1 MVKGREFSVTDRA
14 DDDADRSAEEER
26 RINQAGSGAIAA
38 EGAEDAVDAMV
49 AAIGPRLSAPTMQ
62 RRDVVLVTGPWLA
75 GVSGVVA
82 ALCER
87 LPEHTFIEPAEL
99 AAGEAPTAVV
109 FVVSAAA
116 ALTESDCALL
126 DAATTGTD
134 AVIGVVSKIDVHRA
148 WRDVLATDRDA
159 LSAHAPR
166 YRDVPWVGAAALPER
181 GEPRVDDL
189 VAAVRE
195 QLADTDLSRRNR
207 LRAWESRLQNV
218 ADRYDRDADGAGRR
232 ARVEALREQRS
243 DILRQ
248 RRLSKSERTIAL
260 RSQTQQARVQLSY
273 YARNR
278 CASVRSELQEDLGSL
293 TRRKLSEFEAY
304 ARGRIGEVVG
314 EVDSGTSEHLAD
326 MAQGLRLPTGPPAP
340 AALPMIEIP
349 PPQLKSR
356 RLETRLMML
365 LGAGFGLGVA
375 LTLSRLLADLAP
387 GLTVAGAVA
396 CAAIGL
402 ALTVWVVGTRGV
414 LHDRALLDRWAG
426 EATGLLR
433 SALEQ
438 LVATRVLGAESSLTT
453 ALGEQDEVE
462 SARVNQQVGV
472 IDTELREH
480 AVVGARA
487 AALRGREMP
496 TLQAALEAVR
506 AELAEPAP
514 PGDDAGRGGVPQ
526 RSEGTARGGGT
537 PPRRY
542 AAGGTPTRLPGE
554 TGQLAGAGT
563 SEPGT
568 DDPDSP
574 TDAGTDEID
583 ETPSTNTAD
592 NVI

>member
-1 MVKGREFSVTDRA
+1 MVDGRGFNVTD
-14 DDDADRSAEEER
+14 
-26 RINQAGSGAIAA
+26 QAGSGASA
-38 EGAEDAVDAMV
+38 AEDAVDAMV
-49 AAIGPRLSAPTMQ
+49 AAIGPRLGAPTTL

-82 ALCER
+82 ALSER
-87 LPEHTFIEPAEL
+87 LPEHTFIESTDL

-126 DAATTGTD
+126 DAAAADTD
-134 AVIGVVSKIDVHRA
+134 AVIGAVSKIDVHRTWA
-148 WRDVLATDRDA
+148 DVLAADREA

-166 YRDVPWVGAAALPER
+166 YRDVPWTGVAALPDR
-181 GEPRVDDL
+181 GDPQVDDL

-195 QLADTDLSRRNR
+195 QLADTDLARRNR

-243 DILRQ
+243 GILRE

-260 RSQTQQARVQLSY
+260 RSQAQQARVQLSY
-273 YARNR
+273 FARNR
-278 CASVRSELQEDLGSL
+278 CASVRSELQEDTAGL
-293 TRRKLSEFEAY
+293 TRRQLPMFESY
-304 ARGRIGEVVG
+304 TRGRIDEVVA
-314 EVDSGTSEHLAD
+314 EVDEGTTTHLAD
-326 MAQGLRLPTGPPAP
+326 VAKSLGLAADPPAP
-340 AALPMIEIP
+340 AALPKIEMP
-349 PPQLKSR
+349 APQLKSR

-365 LGAGFGLGVA
+365 VGAGFGLGVA
-375 LTLSRLLADLAP
+375 LTLSRLLADLTP

-402 ALTVWVVGTRGV
+402 ALTVWVVGTRG
-414 LHDRALLDRWAG
+414 LLRDRALLDRWAG
-426 EATGLLR
+426 EATAQLR
-433 SALEQ
+433 SALEP
-438 LVATRVLGAESSLTT
+438 LVATRVLGVESSLAA

-462 SARVNQQVGV
+462 SARVTEQVGV

-506 AELAEPAP
+506 AELGEPAAP
-514 PGDDAGRGGVPQ
+514 DDAVSQTAGSDAPTGD
-526 RSEGTARGGGT
+526 SESPIEADDT
-537 PPRRY
+537 PA
-542 AAGGTPTRLPGE
+542 AAG
-554 TGQLAGAGT
+554 
-563 SEPGT
+563 
-568 DDPDSP
+568 D
-574 TDAGTDEID
+574 DEID
-583 ETPSTNTAD
+583 ETPSPNTAD
-592 NVI
+592 NVF

>member
-1 MVKGREFSVTDRA
+1 MVEGRGFNVTD
-14 DDDADRSAEEER
+14 
-26 RINQAGSGAIAA
+26 QAGSGAFAA
-38 EGAEDAVDAMV
+38 EDADDAVDAMV
-49 AAIGPRLSAPTMQ
+49 AGIGPRLGAPTTL

-82 ALCER
+82 ALSER
-87 LPEHTFIEPAEL
+87 LPEHTFIEPTDL

-126 DAATTGTD
+126 DAAAADTD
-134 AVIGVVSKIDVHRA
+134 AVIGAVSKIDVHRA
-148 WRDVLATDRDA
+148 WADVLAADREA

-166 YRDVPWVGAAALPER
+166 YRDVPWTGVAALPDR
-181 GEPRVDDL
+181 GDPQVDDL

-195 QLADTDLSRRNR
+195 QVADTDLARRNR

-243 DILRQ
+243 GILRE

-260 RSQTQQARVQLSY
+260 RSQAQQARVQLSY
-273 YARNR
+273 FARNR
-278 CASVRSELQEDLGSL
+278 CASVRSELQEDAAGL
-293 TRRKLSEFEAY
+293 TRRQLPVFESY
-304 ARGRIGEVVG
+304 TRGRIDEVVA
-314 EVDSGTSEHLAD
+314 EVDEGTTTHLAD
-326 MAQGLRLPTGPPAP
+326 VAKSLGLAADPPAP
-340 AALPMIEIP
+340 AALPKIEMP
-349 PPQLKSR
+349 APQLKSR

-365 LGAGFGLGVA
+365 VGAGFGLGVA
-375 LTLSRLLADLAP
+375 LTLSRLLADLTP

-402 ALTVWVVGTRGV
+402 ALTVWVVGTRG
-414 LHDRALLDRWAG
+414 LLRDRALLDRWAG
-426 EATGLLR
+426 EATAQLR

-438 LVATRVLGAESSLTT
+438 LVATRVLGVESSLAA

-462 SARVNQQVGV
+462 SARVTEQVGV

-506 AELAEPAP
+506 AELGEPP
-514 PGDDAGRGGVPQ
+514 
-526 RSEGTARGGGT
+526 ARGDAASRTEGSDAPTGDSESPIEADDT
-537 PPRRY
+537 PA
-542 AAGGTPTRLPGE
+542 AAGN
-554 TGQLAGAGT
+554 
-563 SEPGT
+563 
-568 DDPDSP
+568 
-574 TDAGTDEID
+574 DEID
-583 ETPSTNTAD
+583 ENASPNTAD
-592 NVI
+592 NVF

>member
-1 MVKGREFSVTDRA
+1 MVEGRGFNVTD
-14 DDDADRSAEEER
+14 
-26 RINQAGSGAIAA
+26 QAGSGAFA
-38 EGAEDAVDAMV
+38 AEDADDPVDAMV
-49 AAIGPRLSAPTMQ
+49 AAIGPRLGAPTTL

-82 ALCER
+82 ALSER
-87 LPEHTFIEPAEL
+87 LPDHTFIESTDL

-116 ALTESDCALL
+116 VLTESDCALL
-126 DAATTGTD
+126 DAAAADTD
-134 AVIGVVSKIDVHRA
+134 AVIGAVSKIDVHRA
-148 WRDVLATDRDA
+148 WADVLAADREA

-166 YRDVPWVGAAALPER
+166 YRDVPWTGVAALPDR
-181 GEPRVDDL
+181 GDPQVDDL

-195 QLADTDLSRRNR
+195 QLADTDLARRNR

-243 DILRQ
+243 GILRE

-260 RSQTQQARVQLSY
+260 RSQAQQARVQLSY
-273 YARNR
+273 FARNR
-278 CASVRSELQEDLGSL
+278 CASVRSELQEDAAGL
-293 TRRKLSEFEAY
+293 TRRQLPVFESY
-304 ARGRIGEVVG
+304 TRGRIDEVVA
-314 EVDSGTSEHLAD
+314 EVDEGTTTHLAD
-326 MAQGLRLPTGPPAP
+326 VAKSLGLAADPPAP
-340 AALPMIEIP
+340 AALPKIEMP
-349 PPQLKSR
+349 APQLKSR

-365 LGAGFGLGVA
+365 VGAGFGLGVA
-375 LTLSRLLADLAP
+375 LTLSRLLADLTP

-402 ALTVWVVGTRGV
+402 ALTVWVVGTRG
-414 LHDRALLDRWAG
+414 LLRDRALLDRWAG
-426 EATGLLR
+426 EATAQLR

-438 LVATRVLGAESSLTT
+438 LVATRVLGVESSLAA

-462 SARVNQQVGV
+462 SARVTEQVGV

-506 AELAEPAP
+506 AELGEPAAP
-514 PGDDAGRGGVPQ
+514 DDAVSQTAGSDAPTGD
-526 RSEGTARGGGT
+526 SESPIEADDT
-537 PPRRY
+537 PA
-542 AAGGTPTRLPGE
+542 AAGN
-554 TGQLAGAGT
+554 
-563 SEPGT
+563 
-568 DDPDSP
+568 
-574 TDAGTDEID
+574 DEID
-583 ETPSTNTAD
+583 ETASPNTAD
-592 NVI
+592 NVF